1 MRVFGIWCILLA
13 CMLSASCSD
22 GSLREQEAA
31 TLIFRELTRSEGDR
45 CTRPHILR
53 TGAWMG
59 QQANNGN
66 PHAFR
71 AVTQYMRSGALELA
85 ANNGMTVDLEGFDG
99 GAVFGQG
106 AILRCVGA
114 GCTQH
119 LGRAN
124 IVLRSSSLELCL
136 DYLAGPQ
143 NITVERIEFRDERH
157 ARAYFSM
164 QGEYTSL
171 FEHYEREIMSSADCA
186 SGDCIRFRGAMV
198 VIPCVGPQGNN
209 AFTGPFARSRMDQVD
224 HLGYFLWSMDMRG
237 EQCFADFRR
246 TVGVWSLRRTHTPYF
261 ALP

>member
-22 GSLREQEAA
+22 GSLREKEAA
-31 TLIFRELTRSEGDR
+31 TLIFRELARSEGDR

-53 TGAWMG
+53 TGAWMR
-59 QQANNGN
+59 QQANGRT
-66 PHAFR
+66 PDMLKAATH
-71 AVTQYMRSGALELA
+71 YMRSTALELG
-85 ANNGMTVDLEGFDG
+85 ANHGMTVDFEGFDG
-99 GAVFGQG
+99 GVVSGQG
-106 AILRCVGA
+106 AIIRCVGA

-124 IVLRSSSLELCL
+124 IVLRPSSLELCL

-143 NITVERIEFRDERH
+143 NITVERIEFRDEHH
-157 ARAYFSM
+157 ARVYFSM

-171 FEHYEREIMSSADCA
+171 FEHYERQIESSADCA
-186 SGDCIRFRGAMV
+186 WGGCLRLRGAMV
-198 VIPCVGPQGNN
+198 IIPCVGPNGNN